1 MNLNKPD
8 PYNIVRGLTKVAS
21 LPTIFFK
28 VEEALANPKGSNK
41 LLADILSED
50 TALAARLLRLA
61 NSSFYNIPGTV
72 DTITQAITVI
82 GTHQLRDAVLASSIV
97 SVFKNVPNDLVN
109 MESFWRHS
117 VACGVTCRILA
128 ALRHDAN
135 IETAFLSGLL
145 HDIGRL
151 VLYKVKPKEMG
162 ELLAKC
168 KASEQLLYIA
178 EQEHF
183 GFDHALIGSLL
194 LQEWG
199 LPKRHIE
206 TTGYHHKP
214 TRAKSYPAET
224 SMVHVSD
231 IIANAIIE
239 GSSGEKFTPPLNSQ
253 AWDALALDDDSA
265 TFIIEELN
273 NQFAIAVSFVLDE

>member
-8 PYNIVRGLTKVAS
+8 PYNLVRGLTKVAS

-28 VEEALANPKGSNK
+28 VEEVLANPKSSNK

-50 TALAARLLRLA
+50 TALVARLLRLA
-61 NSSFYNIPGTV
+61 NSSFYSLPGKV
-72 DTITQAITVI
+72 ETITQAITII

-97 SVFKNVPNDLVN
+97 SVFRDIPDDIVN

-117 VACGVTCRILA
+117 VACAVTCRILA
-128 ALRHDAN
+128 TLRKDAN

-162 ELLAKC
+162 ELLAQC
-168 KASEQLLYIA
+168 RETGELLYKA
-178 EQEHF
+178 EQKHF

-194 LQEWG
+194 LQEWE

-214 TRAKSYPAET
+214 ARARSYPAET

-231 IIANAIIE
+231 IIANSIIE

-253 AWDALALDDDSA
+253 AWDSLGLDDDST

-273 NQFAIAVSFVLDE
+273 KQFAVAVSFVLEE